1 MLSKSLLKRR
11 ELILGLGGASFL
23 ASSVFRA
30 SFVEAQAA
38 QFPTRLVVLF
48 FPGGVYYPVTDA
60 QYGNFTFDAALKPF
74 APLQSELLTI
84 KGMNNNA
91 AQGMWAKSNE
101 PHGAGMRGLLT
112 GDSSIKDVP
121 GIAEGGAGI
130 AQWAKTDTIDQ
141 TIAGVIGGG
150 VKFPSLQFGVFS
162 DFGAQIDQR
171 RLIVKGGLAQPGVDS
186 PATMFSRLF
195 GNGAPAPAP
204 TPGPTGTMT
213 APLPPAMLDNSGRK
227 RSILDRLLTEVAA
240 IKAAAG
246 PDEQAKLNEHL
257 ESLRSIEMR
266 IPTTMTGGTIPPV
279 GGGGSISPVP
289 GVGCMAPN
297 IDAASQE
304 IPTIMDQQ
312 YELLYQSLVCDLSR
326 VSSIQMLCSAQS
338 GLPFTWLGAKD
349 DHHTLEH
356 GGPLATDT
364 VKVDN
369 YIMGEMAKF
378 VTRLKNTTEG
388 GGTLLDNTLVLMITE
403 LSNAEQHSHENI
415 LCMTAGRAGG
425 KVRPGREIDYQG
437 QAHNLGLRSILEVFG
452 INQASIGDANLNSG
466 SPISLA

>member
-1 MLSKSLLKRR
+1 MLSKSLIKRR
-11 ELILGLGGASFL
+11 ELMLGLGGAGFL
-23 ASSVFRA
+23 ASSIFRG

-38 QFPTRLVVLF
+38 QFPTRLVILF

-74 APLQSELLTI
+74 VPLKSELVTI
-84 KGMNNNA
+84 KGMNNDA
-91 AQGMWAKSNE
+91 AQSMSATSNE

-112 GDSSIKDVP
+112 GDSSVKKDGV
-121 GIAEGGAGI
+121 AE
-130 AQWAKTDTIDQ
+130 WAATDTIDQ
-141 TIAGVIGGG
+141 TIAGVIGKG

-171 RLIVKGGLAQPGVDS
+171 RLIVKGSLAQPGVDS
-186 PATMFSRLF
+186 PASMFSRLF
-195 GNGAPAPAP
+195 GDGVPAPVP
-204 TPGPTGTMT
+204 TTTSTGTMT
-213 APLPPAMLDNSGRK
+213 APLPPVMADNSARK

-246 PDEQAKLNEHL
+246 PGEQAKLNEHL
-257 ESLRSIEMR
+257 ESLRSLEMR
-266 IPTTMTGGTIPPV
+266 IPTTMTGGMLPV
-279 GGGGSISPVP
+279 GTGPTSPVP
-289 GVGCMAPN
+289 GVGCMTPN
-297 IDAASQE
+297 IGAASQE

-312 YELLYQSLVCDLSR
+312 YDLLYQSIVCDLSR

-364 VKVDN
+364 VKVDD
-369 YIMGEMAKF
+369 YIMGQMAKF

-388 GGTLLDNTLVLMITE
+388 NGTVLDNTLVLMISE

-415 LCMTAGRAGG
+415 LCMTAGKASG

-437 QAHNLGLRSILEVFG
+437 QPNNLGLRSILEVFG
-452 INQASIGDANLNSG
+452 INQSSIGEANLNSG